1 MGMTSGIILIYSIV
15 TAAFP
20 YPLLN
25 IERISFPQWLFT
37 NAELIPLLPALLIVG
52 GFILIT
58 LSYVSWRKYK
68 GEKIRRGRKTKG
80 GDKIV
85 DWNRDPD

>member
-1 MGMTSGIILIYSIV
+1 MGMTSGITLINSIV
-15 TAAFP
+15 IAAFP

-25 IERISFPQWLFT
+25 SFPRWLFT

-68 GEKIRRGRKTKG
+68 GEKSKAGNKKEGR
-80 GDKIV
+80 DKIV
-85 DWNRDPD
+85 DGNRDPD

>member
-1 MGMTSGIILIYSIV
+1 MGMTSGITLIYSIV
-15 TAAFP
+15 TAAAFP

-25 IERISFPQWLFT
+25 IERVSFPQWLYT

-68 GEKIRRGRKTKG
+68 GEKAKAGKKKDGR
-80 GDKIV
+80 DKIV
-85 DWNRDPD
+85 D